1 MKTKRTTVIS
11 HETHEEL
18 RVSLYRRA
26 APQQVLDWCSACTP
40 VAPLLPPHDAAQLA
54 GVSVRA
60 LYRLVEDGRIHF
72 KETPDGLLLV
82 CVNNIDGGTFNF

>member
-1 MKTKRTTVIS
+1 MKTKKTTVIS

-18 RVSLYRRA
+18 RVSLYGPAVR
-26 APQQVLDWCSACTP
+26 QQVFDWCPACTP
-40 VAPLLPPHDAAQLA
+40 GAPLLTPEEAAQLA

-60 LYRLVEDGRIHF
+60 LYRFVEDGRIHF

-82 CVNNIDGGTFNF
+82 CVNNIDGRTFNV